1 MKKTSAELVE
11 VSAATQLAL
20 RDLRTA
26 LGSYATGVTII
37 STAAADGQPVGIT
50 VNSFASLSLEPPLIL
65 WSLNATSPSRSI
77 FDAAPHFAVNV
88 LAADQTALSRRFAT
102 STAHKFKDVP
112 TTQGRTGVPVLQ
124 GCAAVFECR
133 RQTAYEAGDHRLYIG
148 CVEHYFAAPE
158 RAPLLFHLG
167 HYRELG
173 PLIER

>member
-11 VSAATQLAL
+11 AAATSQLAL

-37 STAAADGQPVGIT
+37 STYGADGQPVGIT

-65 WSLNATSPSRSI
+65 WSLNAESPSRST
-77 FDAAPHFAVNV
+77 FDAATHFAVNV

-102 STAHKFKDVP
+102 RTAHKFKDVP
-112 TTQGRTGVPVLQ
+112 IAQGQTNVPVLE
-124 GCAAVFECR
+124 GCAAIFECR

-148 CVEHYFAAPE
+148 LVEHYRAMPE

-167 HYRELG
+167 HYRDLG